1 MIAGPFVAS
10 PVSDWLGDVAND
22 GARSLATGV
31 VEAANWAM
39 FTALEQMKSGLR
51 VNLGADYV
59 QSVYNMVR
67 YLVFPV
73 IAVLFVFQVVKAVV
87 SGQPR
92 SLAAAIGGAA
102 VGVVGGAAGAALV
115 AAVLAVVD
123 EFTTFVLGDAQEKAE
138 HAMTQVFSMNNLSGI
153 GWLIV
158 VIVGLLAV
166 LAFLMIMGVM
176 IVRKAMIIATVV
188 FGPLAFA
195 GATTERT
202 QKWVWRWVEVVIGL
216 ALAKLVIAVILTLGF
231 AALDSWQTNTT
242 FDVIVG
248 VFWVMLAAAAPLGV
262 MKFVSFAG
270 AEIANSRPSGLREAA
285 GNIATPARHIGPK
298 LAAAGAAGWTM
309 ASGKSGGGSA
319 SARSG

>member
-1 MIAGPFVAS
+1 
-10 PVSDWLGDVAND
+10 
-22 GARSLATGV
+22 
-31 VEAANWAM
+31 
-39 FTALEQMKSGLR
+39 
-51 VNLGADYV
+51 
-59 QSVYNMVR
+59 
-67 YLVFPV
+67 
-73 IAVLFVFQVVKAVV
+73 
-87 SGQPR
+87 
-92 SLAAAIGGAA
+92 
-102 VGVVGGAAGAALV
+102 
-115 AAVLAVVD
+115 
-123 EFTTFVLGDAQEKAE
+123 
-138 HAMTQVFSMNNLSGI
+138 MTQVFSMNNMSGI

-202 QKWVWRWVEVVIGL
+202 RTWVWRWVEVVVGL
-216 ALAKLVIAVILTLGF
+216 ALAKLVIAIILTLGF

-242 FDVIVG
+242 ADVIVG

-285 GNIATPARHIGPK
+285 GNIATPTRHMGAK
-298 LAAAGAAGWTM
+298 LAAAGAAGWAM
-309 ASGKSGGGSA
+309 ASGKSGGGSSERRRVEA
-319 SARSG
+319 RADRGKPRAPRPAPDRPVAAQAPVTGQVGSGRRRASTSPSGSSGSRGHHQRRSRSARRRAVPRRRRPCKHRARPEPSPGQAGESAEVTG